1 MDDGWN
7 ANKANEFVRLAL
19 DEIERLGDKLSPAR
33 AEALLDEFERDIHL
47 AFLREDLGAVMDISA
62 EYSRRFRILDED
74 EM

>member
-19 DEIERLGDKLSPAR
+19 DEIEKLGEKLSPAR

-62 EYSRRFRILDED
+62 EYSRRFRILGED